1 MTGSPALAALE
12 IGVGHV
18 AGDGAG
24 ADDGDLDD
32 EVVEVSRLVARQRGH
47 LRAALDLEDPGGV
60 GGADHLVGLGVVGG
74 QVGEIDLGAFVGA
87 DHGDGLL
94 EGVEHP
100 EAEEVDLDD
109 PEIGAVVLV
118 PLDDGA
124 VLHGGG
130 LERDHLVE
138 PALGDHHPA
147 RVLAEVAG
155 EVVDLPPQP
164 FEVLDAVRGG
174 VEPDGG
180 ELGVEGAGAV
190 LELRCGV
197 VAEALGEPADLVEVE
212 AERLADLA
220 RR

>member
-1 MTGSPALAALE
+1 MLRGS
-12 IGVGHV
+12 
-18 AGDGAG
+18 D
-24 ADDGDLDD
+24 
-32 EVVEVSRLVARQRGH
+32 GH
-47 LRAALDLEDPGGV
+47 LRPALDLEDPGGV
-60 GGADHLVGLGVVGG
+60 GAPDHLVGFGIVGG
-74 QVGEIDLGAFVGA
+74 QVGEIDLDALVDP
-87 DHGDGLL
+87 DHGDGLF
-94 EGVEHP
+94 EGGEHP

-130 LERDHLVE
+130 LDGNDLVE
-138 PALGDHHPA
+138 PALGDDHPA

-164 FEVLDAVRGG
+164 FEVLDPGRGG
-174 VEPDGG
+174 IEPDGR
-180 ELGVEGAGAV
+180 ELGVEGTGAV
-190 LELRCGV
+190 LKLRRGV